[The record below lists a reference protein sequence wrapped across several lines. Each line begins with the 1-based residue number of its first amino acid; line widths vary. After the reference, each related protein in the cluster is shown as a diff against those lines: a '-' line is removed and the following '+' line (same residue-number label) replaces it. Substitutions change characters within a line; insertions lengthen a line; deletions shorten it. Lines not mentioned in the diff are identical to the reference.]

1 MMANHEGDVTE
12 LGQMSEEAEI
22 IAKTCLVLQW
32 LLIIVK
38 FVIENY
44 QIIKHLY
51 CNDCWFNWNICK
63 WAIEQLSKNK
73 TLEFFTNLVNQAA
86 LLWTTM
92 WTMMNYLY
100 YDQWYSIL
108 VVGLN
113 WMEPNLSH
121 ERAIFLFQ
129 HVIGFK
135 MFFFMNLKHRK
146 TLLHRTQRESLK
158 STPHNFNLLCCHML
172 INERKVL
179 SGPTSTLTRFVA

>member
-1 MMANHEGDVTE
+1 MIVD
-12 LGQMSEEAEI
+12 
-22 IAKTCLVLQW
+22 
-32 LLIIVK
+32 LIETYV
-38 FVIENY
+38 N
-44 QIIKHLY
+44 
-51 CNDCWFNWNICK
+51 
-63 WAIEQLSKNK
+63 EQLSNCQRIKHWS
-73 TLEFFTNLVNQAA
+73 LVFYK
-86 LLWTTM
+86 LGEPGCTTMKSMWTT
-92 WTMMNYLY
+92 MNYLY

-108 VVGLN
+108 VVWLN
-113 WMEPNLSH
+113 WMEPYLSP